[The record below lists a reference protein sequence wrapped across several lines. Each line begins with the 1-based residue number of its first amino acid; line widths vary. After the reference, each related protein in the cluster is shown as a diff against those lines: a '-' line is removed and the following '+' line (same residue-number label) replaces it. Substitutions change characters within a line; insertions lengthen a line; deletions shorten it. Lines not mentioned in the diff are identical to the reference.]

1 MKKALDGVGVGAI
14 VFNEEGKLFMAKRG
28 PKARSERGKW
38 ECPGGGLER
47 WESFAQCIE
56 REFMEEFG
64 AKVKCIEILP
74 PINHL
79 IPKDDKHWVAVPA
92 VCKLISGTPK
102 ILEPEKCA
110 EIGWFSFEEIK
121 KMPLSVLF
129 DYGLMGMLKKY
140 HDEKFK

>member
-1 MKKALDGVGVGAI
+1 MKKGLDGVGVGAI
-14 VFNEEGKLFMAKRG
+14 VFNDEGKIFMAQRG

-47 WESFAQCIE
+47 GESFAQCVE

-64 AKVKCIEILP
+64 AEVKCIEILP

-79 IPKDDKHWVAVPA
+79 IPNENKHWVAVPA
-92 VCKLISGTPK
+92 VCKLISETPK
-102 ILEPEKCA
+102 NLEQGKCSA
-110 EIGWFSFEEIK
+110 IGWFTFDEMK

-129 DYGLMGMLKKY
+129 NYGLMEMLQDYAKRRNN
-140 HDEKFK
+140 